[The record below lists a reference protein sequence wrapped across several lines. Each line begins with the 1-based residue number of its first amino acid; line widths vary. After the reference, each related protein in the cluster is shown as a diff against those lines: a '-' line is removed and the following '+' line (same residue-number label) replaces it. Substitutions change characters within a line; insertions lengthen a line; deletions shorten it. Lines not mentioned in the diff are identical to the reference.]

1 MPGAPGPPPPSPEE
15 IAAICTDYSGNQINR
30 EALQFNCQ
38 KLSDYNL
45 FADPTDPRSGANEG
59 GTRFELTT
67 QLFSDYAQKYRF
79 VFLPPGQQATWHEGS
94 AAAPNATLGFPVGT
108 VIAKTFAF
116 PNGATR
122 RSSRRAC

>member
-1 MPGAPGPPPPSPEE
+1 MPRSSRPTCPAAAG
-15 IAAICTDYSGNQINR
+15 IAAICADYSSNQINR

-79 VFLPPGQQATWHEGS
+79 VFLPPA
-94 AAAPNATLGFPVGT
+94 
-108 VIAKTFAF
+108 
-116 PNGATR
+116 
-122 RSSRRAC
+122 SRR